1 MPQPKLKIAI
11 QKSGRLSED
20 SLALFKESGIKFSNG
35 QRKLRTLASN
45 FPVEFLFLRNS
56 DIPGYV
62 ADGIADLGIIGRNIF
77 LEERK
82 EIIEI
87 KALGFSKCRMSL
99 AVPREVEYQGLD
111 YFKDQCIATSYPVIL
126 KNFLDGQNISADVHK
141 ISGSVEIAPGI
152 GLSAGIFDIVSTG
165 STLISNGLKEV
176 ETVLHS
182 EAILVGNK
190 DLDQEKNKLIEQLL
204 FRIEA
209 VLAGKNNKYVLMN
222 APNEKL
228 KGILALIPG
237 MRSPTVLPL
246 AAEGWSSIHSV
257 LNEDDFWNSIEKLR
271 HAGAE
276 GVLVVPIEKM
286 IR

>member
-1 MPQPKLKIAI
+1 
-11 QKSGRLSED
+11 
-20 SLALFKESGIKFSNG
+20 
-35 QRKLRTLASN
+35 
-45 FPVEFLFLRNS
+45 
-56 DIPGYV
+56 
-62 ADGIADLGIIGRNIF
+62 
-77 LEERK
+77 
-82 EIIEI
+82 
-87 KALGFSKCRMSL
+87 MSL
-99 AVPREVEYQGLD
+99 AVPREAEYRGLD
-111 YFKDQCIATSYPVIL
+111 YFEGQCIATSYPIIL
-126 KNFLDGQNISADVHK
+126 KNFLDEQDISADVHK

-152 GLSAGIFDIVSTG
+152 GLSVGIFDIVSTG
-165 STLISNGLKEV
+165 STLISNSLKEV

-204 FRIEA
+204 FRIES

-228 KGILALIPG
+228 KDILALIPG

-271 HAGAE
+271 QAGAE

>member
-1 MPQPKLKIAI
+1 M
-11 QKSGRLSED
+11 
-20 SLALFKESGIKFSNG
+20 
-35 QRKLRTLASN
+35 
-45 FPVEFLFLRNS
+45 
-56 DIPGYV
+56 
-62 ADGIADLGIIGRNIF
+62 
-77 LEERK
+77 
-82 EIIEI
+82 
-87 KALGFSKCRMSL
+87 
-99 AVPREVEYQGLD
+99 
-111 YFKDQCIATSYPVIL
+111 
-126 KNFLDGQNISADVHK
+126 
-141 ISGSVEIAPGI
+141 
-152 GLSAGIFDIVSTG
+152 
-165 STLISNGLKEV
+165 
-176 ETVLHS
+176 
-182 EAILVGNK
+182 VGNK
-190 DLDQEKNKLIEQLL
+190 DLDQEKNKLIKQLL

>member
-11 QKSGRLSED
+11 QKSGRLSD
-20 SLALFKESGIKFSNG
+20 NSLALFREGGIKFDNG
-35 QRKLRTLASN
+35 QRKLRTLATN
-45 FPVEFLFLRNS
+45 FPIEFLFFRNG

-82 EIIEI
+82 EIVEL
-87 KALGFSKCRMSL
+87 KSLGFSKCRMSL
-99 AVPREVEYQGLD
+99 AIPKDVDYQGLE
-111 YFKDQCIATSYPVIL
+111 YFNNQCIATSYPIIL
-126 KNFLDGQNISADVHK
+126 ENFLNANNISANVHK

-152 GLSAGIFDIVSTG
+152 GLSAGVFDIVSSG

-176 ETVLHS
+176 QTVLHS
-182 EAILVGNK
+182 EAILVSNK
-190 DLDQEKNKLIEQLL
+190 NLDQGKNQLIEQLL

-209 VLAGKNNKYVLMN
+209 VLSGRNNKYVLMN

-228 KGILALIPG
+228 NDILALIPG

-246 AAEGWSSIHSV
+246 AAVGWSSIHSV
-257 LNEDDFWNSIEKLR
+257 LNEDDFWNSVEKLR
-271 HAGAE
+271 QAGAE

>member
-126 KNFLDGQNISADVHK
+126 KNFLDEQNISADVHK

-152 GLSAGIFDIVSTG
+152 GLSAGIFDIVST
-165 STLISNGLKEV
+165 LINNGLKEV

-190 DLDQEKNKLIEQLL
+190 DLDQEKNKLIKQLL